1 MNSTYGIAGSILL
14 AALLIIG
21 ALVYSRSSGTETASH
36 EVELQHVHGLAVD
49 VANPNRL
56 LIATHHGL
64 LQFVDDS
71 ELTRIGTVQ
80 DDLMG
85 FTPHPTDPSIFFSSG
100 HPVRGGNLGFQK
112 STDGGTTWQKISD
125 GIGGPV
131 DYHSMTVSMVNPDLV
146 YGYYGNLQR
155 STDGGKTW
163 AVAKGTVQPI
173 SLSSD
178 PVKENVVFA
187 ATQNGVMV
195 SEDKAETWK
204 SLSPQL
210 DGAAVSLIAFHP
222 ANEYALTYSMKLGGM
237 GKSTDG
243 GKTWQKLSE
252 NFGDEAV
259 MFVAYSKTE
268 SRVYAITESNSI
280 YKSTDAGST
289 WAKMR

>member
-1 MNSTYGIAGSILL
+1 MNSSLGIAGSVLL
-14 AALLIIG
+14 AALLIVG
-21 ALVYSRSSGTETASH
+21 VFVYTRSGGSEMTSNEP
-36 EVELQHVHGLAVD
+36 ELQHVHGLAVD
-49 VANPNRL
+49 MANPNRL

-71 ELTRIGTVQ
+71 KLSRIGAVQ

-85 FTPHPTDPSIFFSSG
+85 FTQHPADPSIFFSSG

-112 STDGGTTWQKISD
+112 SADGGTTWQKLSD
-125 GIGGPV
+125 GIDGPV
-131 DYHSMTVSMVNPDLV
+131 DYHSMTVSMVNPDLF
-146 YGYYGNLQR
+146 YGYYGTLQR

-163 AVAKGTVQPI
+163 EVAKGTVQPI

-178 PVKENVVFA
+178 PVKENVVYA
-187 ATQNGVMV
+187 ATQSGVMI
-195 SEDKAETWK
+195 SEDKADSWK

-210 DGAAVSLIAFHP
+210 DGTAASFIAFHP
-222 ANEYALTYSMKLGGM
+222 SNEYALAYSLKLNGM

-243 GKTWQKLSE
+243 GKTWQKLNE
-252 NFGDEAV
+252 NFGDDAV

-280 YKSTDAGST
+280 YKSTDRGET
-289 WAKMR
+289 WSKVR

>member
-1 MNSTYGIAGSILL
+1 MNSTLGIAGSILL

-21 ALVYSRSSGTETASH
+21 ALMHSRSNGTEAVPH

-64 LQFVDDS
+64 LQFVNDS
-71 ELTRIGTVQ
+71 ELSRIGVVQ

-85 FTPHPTDPSIFFSSG
+85 FTQHPTDPSIFFSSG
-100 HPVRGGNLGFQK
+100 HPARGGNLGFQK
-112 STDGGTTWQKISD
+112 STDAGTTWQKLSD
-125 GIGGPV
+125 GIDGPV
-131 DYHSMTVSMVNPDLV
+131 DYHSMTVSMVNPNLL
-146 YGYYGNLQR
+146 YGYYRTLQR

-163 AVAKGTVQPI
+163 EVAKGTVQPI

-178 PVKENVVFA
+178 PVKENVVYA
-187 ATQNGVMV
+187 ATQDGVMI
-195 SEDKAETWK
+195 SEDRAASWK

-210 DGAAVSLIAFHP
+210 DGAAASLIAFHP
-222 ANEYALTYSMKLGGM
+222 SNEYALTYSLKLGGM

-252 NFGDEAV
+252 NFGGEAV
-259 MFVAYSKTE
+259 LYVAYSKME
-268 SRVYAITESNSI
+268 PRVYAITESNSI
-280 YKSTDAGST
+280 YKSADAGST